1 MIAHIL
7 KECVEIYLDISPCAS
22 FMTVMMKCDFRAF
35 YVNGYVISYQ
45 TDVTSKTRRCDVFE
59 SLEIVIRP
67 RYGIQLLMV

>member
-1 MIAHIL
+1 MTL
-7 KECVEIYLDISPCAS
+7 LVSNSNVGVEIR